1 MINEIP
7 KIEMP
12 NWLLGEKYKFDIKNI
27 IIDSL
32 YYPSC
37 GTDGVPVKY
46 FMGNIY
52 SFVYVDYGISE
63 NDFNREIDLPEA
75 FRGYKIIHKEKISK
89 YQLDTGNEK
98 YYLAKISHREPMRD
112 WVQKTY
118 CYWVVFKRELD
129 YNDTHNPEYFSLLYL
144 CSEAVSAY
152 YVLYNQYKVS
162 PKILCIIQD
171 GHGFGGNWT
180 DFTDR
185 NLDLARAVFINK
197 KLPEYLINGG
207 YGTGYEKSIW
217 PEYKK
222 LIYKKTD
229 YDSYG
234 EQKSFSLWDK
244 GENDGFR

>member
-12 NWLLGEKYKFDIKNI
+12 NWLLGEKYKFDIDNI
-27 IIDSL
+27 IKDSL

-46 FMGNIY
+46 FMGNIF
-52 SFVYVDYGISE
+52 SFVYVDYGVSE
-63 NDFNREIDLPEA
+63 NDFNREINRPNT

-89 YQLDTGNEK
+89 YQLDKGNER
-98 YYLAKISHREPMRD
+98 YYPTKISPREPMGD
-112 WVQKTY
+112 WIKTPY
-118 CYWVVFKRELD
+118 CYWVVFKRKFN
-129 YNDTHNPEYFSLLYL
+129 YNDTHNPECFSLLYL

-152 YVLYNQYKVS
+152 YALYNQYKVS

-171 GHGFGGNWT
+171 GSGFGGNWT
-180 DFTDR
+180 EFTDR
-185 NLDLARAVFINK
+185 NSDLAQAVFLNK

-207 YGTGYEKSIW
+207 YGNGYENLIW

-222 LIYKKTD
+222 FIYRNTD
-229 YDSYG
+229 CDN
-234 EQKSFSLWDK
+234 ENMQRSFTLW
-244 GENDGFR
+244 GLNN